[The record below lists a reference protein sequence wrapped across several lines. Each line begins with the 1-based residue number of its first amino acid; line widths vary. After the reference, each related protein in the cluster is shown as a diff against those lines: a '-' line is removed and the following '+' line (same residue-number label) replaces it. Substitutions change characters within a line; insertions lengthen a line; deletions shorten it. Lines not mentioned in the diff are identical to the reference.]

1 MSLKIIYKVEERK
14 QKIVYRRDEEEFE
27 QFQRLM
33 NGKIEAFLEI
43 AINEVKEHYSTD
55 ERLYMLKIYICY

>member
-33 NGKIEAFLEI
+33 NGKIETFLEI